1 MGIPTMTITV
11 TTKNTHTLSLAIT
24 ATVNWSNIFRKYVIT
39 SKNNCMFTTNQDIR
53 QNLILSI
60 NSRERMLGAE
70 QNDERQRKR
79 ISLNQWKQNLT
90 HT

>member
-11 TTKNTHTLSLAIT
+11 TTKHTHTRLISTLSLAVT

-60 NSRERMLGAE
+60 NSRERMLIAE
-70 QNDERQRKR
+70 QYDERQRENE
-79 ISLNQWKQNLT
+79 LV
-90 HT
+90 